1 MSINPISAQMKMPDI
16 QTGGQKDV
24 SSIDRKIEQL
34 KKQMEQVKKNKQL
47 SPEEKEKRT
56 KSIQKQIENL
66 EKQKTQAAKEAKQND
81 ASAVEAKEV
90 QEVEKAVLEDQLKPT
105 EESLDLKRRFD
116 TFEHQPESQT
126 PGVYE
131 ISRDKDGNPV
141 VKFDGRSKGDSPD
154 QLNKNLDTGEKS
166 QIVKTTANTDG
177 MDKEISQLKDS
188 LSETKQRLSSEN
200 DPDEKEALEEN
211 LKMLMT
217 ELKQKDNDRQQH
229 MKTPHQETVPQ
240 VGG

>member
-1 MSINPISAQMKMPDI
+1 MNPINTQMKMPDI
-16 QTGGQKDV
+16 HSGKQNNV

-47 SPEEKEKRT
+47 SPEEIEKRT
-56 KSIQKQIENL
+56 KELQKQIESL
-66 EKQKTQAAKEAKQND
+66 EKQKTQAAKEERQED
-81 ASAVEAKEV
+81 ASAVESKEV
-90 QEVEKAVLEDQLKPT
+90 QDVEKAILEDQLKSKDQ
-105 EESLDLKRRFD
+105 SLDLKRRFD

-141 VKFDGRSKGDSPD
+141 VKFDGRSKGDSSD

-177 MDKEISQLKDS
+177 VDKEINQLKDS
-188 LSETKQRLSSEN
+188 LSETKQQLSSEN
-200 DPDEKEALEEN
+200 DSDEKGALEEK